1 MKEVTKNIVN
11 LNYIRNSRELI
22 KTLKQMEE
30 NFITVEA
37 DGREYI
43 IDKVTRKPNYSNS
56 LSTHICLVCRD
67 GGQGEVKR

>member
-11 LNYIRNSRELI
+11 WNYIRNSRELI

-43 IDKVTRKPNYSNS
+43 IDKVSRKSNYSNS
-56 LSTHICLVCRD
+56 LSTHICLMCRD